1 MSATA
6 PQFICD
12 CSVSYFGWN
21 SLGCKQTKMELCLGK
36 IYNED
41 NRDIFKNGHNF
52 KIKDVSL
59 KLNDIQD

>member
-21 SLGCKQTKMELCLGK
+21 SLGCKQKWNCVKEKFTMKTKM
-36 IYNED
+36 
-41 NRDIFKNGHNF
+41 DI
-52 KIKDVSL
+52 IL
-59 KLNDIQD
+59 K